1 MKQYLTIQTENLLSY
16 IFQFKCCVLYS
27 TTSGF
32 SQKCHFVLNSG
43 GEIRDEIRKKNTK
56 WSSTYS
62 MWYLGDVMRG
72 SLVRVDDYDRKKM

>member
-43 GEIRDEIRKKNTK
+43 GEIRDEIRKKTLNGLQHIVCGI
-56 WSSTYS
+56 W
-62 MWYLGDVMRG
+62 VM
-72 SLVRVDDYDRKKM
+72 